1 MVQYRRSSKGEIA
14 VSSSNSK
21 KNSLHEQAIEMDLW
35 DKVKEHKWLADEIT
49 TDKDKDLVQLVS
61 SSLNWKT
68 DKIRAFVVALLENC
82 NDHQVAKQVNDIL
95 SKSD

>member
-1 MVQYRRSSKGEIA
+1 ME
-14 VSSSNSK
+14 
-21 KNSLHEQAIEMDLW
+21 KNFGYGVKQTPKSWEMSLHEQSIEMALW
-35 DKVKEHKWLADEIT
+35 DKVKEHKWLANEIT
-49 TDKDKDLVQLVS
+49 TDNEKDLVRLVS

-82 NDHQVAKQVNDIL
+82 DDHQVANQVNDIL

>member
-21 KNSLHEQAIEMDLW
+21 KNSLHDQAIEMALW

-82 NDHQVAKQVNDIL
+82 DDHQVANQVNDIL